1 MNVEHENLNNIHC
14 LWIIEEYQE
23 KFDES
28 PGNIATSKIKKKL
41 NKYFFLH
48 RIISYYYKRGVT
60 VCLGHPHRRGV
71 CDFISVYSL
80 SFL

>member
-28 PGNIATSKIKKKL
+28 PGNIATSKIKKKTEQIL
-41 NKYFFLH
+41 FFTQNN
-48 RIISYYYKRGVT
+48 IILLQKGCNSM
-60 VCLGHPHRRGV
+60 LGT
-71 CDFISVYSL
+71 ST
-80 SFL
+80 